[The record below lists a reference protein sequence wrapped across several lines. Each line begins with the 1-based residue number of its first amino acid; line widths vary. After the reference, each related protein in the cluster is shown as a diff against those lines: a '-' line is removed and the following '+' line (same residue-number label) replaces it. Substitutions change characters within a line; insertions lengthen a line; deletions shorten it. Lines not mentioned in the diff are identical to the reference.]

1 MIERTPDTD
10 LLDGFLDATR
20 AAAAAVAGLVGGGDG
35 MRIDGV
41 AVDALRRALE
51 SLPVDGRV
59 VVGEGEKDRAPML
72 FVGERFGTGAGP
84 AIDLAVDPVDGTKLA
99 ASGKPDSVAVIAIA
113 PRGAMFDIGP
123 AYYLEKLVAAGG
135 GRELSLADPIAVTL
149 DRLAARLGRPVEQL
163 RVAVQDRP
171 RNAATAQAVT
181 AAGAEL
187 VSFMDGDVALSLRA
201 AAADGD
207 LDLLLGVGGAP
218 EGILTAAAVRALGGW
233 MTARFAPQSPEE
245 RARLVEAGTDLDR
258 EVPLDELC
266 RDDAWLLLSAVTSTA
281 LAAGAELAGVQVEA
295 DGGVMV
301 ESVVVGPGSPL
312 TRSRKRLDRDAPSG
326 LPSPVR

>member
-1 MIERTPDTD
+1 
-10 LLDGFLDATR
+10 
-20 AAAAAVAGLVGGGDG
+20 
-35 MRIDGV
+35 
-41 AVDALRRALE
+41 
-51 SLPVDGRV
+51 
-59 VVGEGEKDRAPML
+59 
-72 FVGERFGTGAGP
+72 
-84 AIDLAVDPVDGTKLA
+84 VDGTKLA
-99 ASGKPDSVAVIAIA
+99 AAGKPDSVAVIAIA

-135 GRELSLADPIAVTL
+135 GRELSLADPIVVTL

-163 RVAVQDRP
+163 RVAVQERP

-181 AAGAEL
+181 AAGAGL

-245 RARLVEAGTDLDR
+245 RARLVEAGIDLDR

-281 LAAGAELAGVQVEA
+281 LAVGHELAGVRLED
-295 DGGVMV
+295 DGSAIV